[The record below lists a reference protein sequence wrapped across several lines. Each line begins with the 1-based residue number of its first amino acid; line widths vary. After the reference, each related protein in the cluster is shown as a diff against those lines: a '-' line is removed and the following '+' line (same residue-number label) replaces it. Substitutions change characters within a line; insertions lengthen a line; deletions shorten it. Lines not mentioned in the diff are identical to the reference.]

1 MVNSWCRFY
10 QYIFSKFY
18 IIIKKSRSKNSLIK
32 KNIIFSIAIDGSSAS
47 GKTTG
52 SKILSKKLNF
62 KLLSSGKL
70 YRYIAY
76 KIINNKN
83 KYDKKFIINQSKNIN
98 LNKLKDKKLYS
109 LEVTKLASIIA
120 KKKYIRNSLKKFQIN
135 FIKNNKKIIIEGRDI
150 ASKIM
155 PNADLKIFFK
165 CSVKE
170 KAKRRLKEFKKINKK
185 ITLKEVEK
193 SLNLRDFSDKNR
205 KESPLLFVKGAV
217 LVDTTK
223 LTIKQME
230 LKLVTLVKEKL
241 FDKYGNI

>member
-1 MVNSWCRFY
+1 MT
-10 QYIFSKFY
+10 
-18 IIIKKSRSKNSLIK
+18 KKSIN
-32 KNIIFSIAIDGSSAS
+32 FSIAIDGSSAS

-52 SKILSKKLNF
+52 SKILSKKFKF

-70 YRYIAY
+70 YRYLAY

-83 KYDKKFIINQSKNIN
+83 RYDKKFIIYQSKNIN
-98 LNKLKDKKLYS
+98 LNNLKHKRLYS

-120 KKKYIRNSLKKFQIN
+120 KKKYIRNALKKFQIN
-135 FIKNNKKIIIEGRDI
+135 FIKKNKKVIIEGRDI

-165 CSVKE
+165 CSNKE
-170 KAKRRLKEFKKINKK
+170 KAKRRLKEYKKAIKNVKLSE
-185 ITLKEVEK
+185 IEK
-193 SLNLRDFSDKNR
+193 SLKLRDSSDKNR
-205 KESPLLFVKGAV
+205 KESPLIFVKGAV

-230 LKLVTLVKEKL
+230 FKLVKLVKQKL
-241 FDKYGNI
+241 FNKYGNI

>member
-1 MVNSWCRFY
+1 M
-10 QYIFSKFY
+10 
-18 IIIKKSRSKNSLIK
+18 IK

-83 KYDKKFIINQSKNIN
+83 RYDKKFIINKSKNIN
-98 LNKLKDKKLYS
+98 LNKLKDKRLYS

-120 KKKYIRNSLKKFQIN
+120 KKKYIRNALKQFQIN
-135 FIKNNKKIIIEGRDI
+135 FINKNKKVIIEGRDI

-155 PNADLKIFFK
+155 PKADLKIFFR

-170 KAKRRLKEFKKINKK
+170 KAKRRLKEFKKINKN

-193 SLNLRDFSDKNR
+193 SLKLRDSSDKNR

-223 LTIKQME
+223 ITIKQME

>member
-1 MVNSWCRFY
+1 MKKQN
-10 QYIFSKFY
+10 IKFSV
-18 IIIKKSRSKNSLIK
+18 
-32 KNIIFSIAIDGSSAS
+32 AIDGSSAS

-52 SKILSKKLNF
+52 SKIISKKFNF

-70 YRYIAY
+70 YRYLAF

-83 KYDKKFIINQSKNIN
+83 KYDKKFIKLQSKNIS
-98 LNKLKDKKLYS
+98 LDKLKDKKLYS

-120 KKKYIRNSLKKFQIN
+120 KKKYIRNILKEFQIN
-135 FIKNNKKIIIEGRDI
+135 FIKNNKKVIIEGRDI

-155 PNADLKIFFK
+155 PDADLKIFFK

-170 KAKRRLKEFKKINKK
+170 KAKRRLKEFKKINKN
-185 ITLKEVEK
+185 ITLGEVEK

-205 KESPLLFVKGAV
+205 KESPLIFVRGAV
-217 LVDTTK
+217 LVDTTN

-230 LKLVTLVKEKL
+230 LKLVNLVNKRI
-241 FDKYGNI
+241 FNKYGNL

>member
-1 MVNSWCRFY
+1 
-10 QYIFSKFY
+10 
-18 IIIKKSRSKNSLIK
+18 LIK
-32 KNIIFSIAIDGSSAS
+32 KNIKFSIAIDGSSAS

-52 SKILSKKLNF
+52 SKILSKKYNF

-70 YRYIAY
+70 YRYLAY
-76 KIINNKN
+76 KIINKKN
-83 KYDKKFIINQSKNIN
+83 RYDKKFIINQSKNIN

-109 LEVTKLASIIA
+109 LEVTKLSSIIA
-120 KKKYIRNSLKKFQIN
+120 KKKYIRNALKQFQIN
-135 FIKNNKKIIIEGRDI
+135 FIKNNKKVIIEGRDI

-155 PNADLKIFFK
+155 PRADLKIFFK

-170 KAKRRLKEFKKINKK
+170 KAKRRLKEFKKINKN

-230 LKLVTLVKEKL
+230 LKLVKLVKEKL
-241 FDKYGNI
+241 LNKYGNI